1 MTYSES
7 AKGIWISFDRA
18 MQELDRHG
26 IMHDEDRAIFF
37 DEVKQDARGLFKA
50 SDVLEWLGY

>member
-7 AKGIWISFDRA
+7 AKRVTITADRA
-18 MQELDRHG
+18 KQELAKHG
-26 IMHDEDRAIFF
+26 SDQPHDWQAFVEDMG
-37 DEVKQDARGLFKA
+37 DKPTYKA